1 MSRGFDIGRVKCDYF
16 IFRAD
21 SLFITISHPIITDD
35 TIGGPNNKSIKPQTL
50 GNNK

>member
-1 MSRGFDIGRVKCDYF
+1 MSRGFDIGGVKCDYF

-21 SLFITISHPIITDD
+21 NLLITISHPIIIDD
-35 TIGGPNNKSIKPQTL
+35 TIGGRKSKSIKPQNL